1 MTGEQLKIANKKMEQ
16 IQELENFIEAFEYP
30 AMNCIAATAFGAD
43 SKECRQTMIIHSDSE
58 LHNLILNYFNSE
70 LERLKKEFQNL

>member
-30 AMNCIAATAFGAD
+30 SMNHITASAYGPNNKD
-43 SKECRQTMIIHSDSE
+43 CRQTMIIHSDSE